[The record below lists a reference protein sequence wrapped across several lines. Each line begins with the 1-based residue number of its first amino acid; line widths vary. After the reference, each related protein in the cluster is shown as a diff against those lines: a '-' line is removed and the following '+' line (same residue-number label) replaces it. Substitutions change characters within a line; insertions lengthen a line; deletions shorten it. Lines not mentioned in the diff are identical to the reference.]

1 MTYSWQGNFIQA
13 AFSETAEFYS
23 IDAGLK
29 LDPKKRSAFGQ
40 YITPAPIGRFIS
52 SAM

>member
-40 YITPAPIGRFIS
+40 YITPAPIGWFIS